1 MVVFGVLILINKEKV
16 SQRVNLMEKY
26 AYGMSI
32 SLKNLS
38 KILMQ
43 VSKKYLLHPK
53 MINGLV
59 FVELITQLIFMM

>member
-1 MVVFGVLILINKEKV
+1 MVFGVLILINKEKV

-26 AYGMSI
+26 VYGMSI
-32 SLKNLS
+32 NLKNLS

-43 VSKKYLLHPK
+43 VSKKSLLHPK

>member
-26 AYGMSI
+26 VYGMSI
-32 SLKNLS
+32 NLKNLS

-43 VSKKYLLHPK
+43 VSKKSLLHPK
-53 MINGLV
+53 MING
-59 FVELITQLIFMM
+59 

>member
-1 MVVFGVLILINKEKV
+1 MVFGVLILINKEKV

-26 AYGMSI
+26 VYGMSI
-32 SLKNLS
+32 NLKNLS

-43 VSKKYLLHPK
+43 VSKKSLLHPK

-59 FVELITQLIFMM
+59 FVALITQLIFMM